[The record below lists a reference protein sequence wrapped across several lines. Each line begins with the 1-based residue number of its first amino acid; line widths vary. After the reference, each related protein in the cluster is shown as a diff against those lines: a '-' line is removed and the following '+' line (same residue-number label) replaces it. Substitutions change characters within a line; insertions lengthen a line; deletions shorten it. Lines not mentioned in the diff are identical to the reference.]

1 MVPPFLS
8 CLGKTFP
15 KTSNPM
21 NVPNNAANGAEKI
34 DYTGLGLACA
44 GGVVEGAIYEIGA
57 LNALQDAIIG
67 LDLNQM
73 STYVGISSGALLTSC
88 LANGVTARSLSK
100 AVVGHADEAEL
111 NFEPNTLFGFAV
123 DEYLDRLSNIPKAVW
138 KSVEY
143 LFQHPTQWSLWGSL
157 GGFGRVIP
165 AGIFDNKN
173 LEKYLRF
180 IFSKVGRSNDFRKI
194 KAKLRIVATNLD
206 TAELVSFGEE
216 GYDDIPISVA
226 VQASTALPGLYTP
239 IKIGQKYYIDG
250 VARRT
255 VHASA
260 ALKEGVKLL
269 FCINPIVPINTRAG
283 EVGGQGKHL
292 NDYGLPAVMSQTFRV
307 LVFSRMQTGFER
319 YKMFYPDADTLL
331 IEPRMDDDEVFFSN
345 IFSFSNRHKVA
356 EHAYQKTRTFL
367 RENAETIQPKL
378 AKHGLRLDLE
388 GLEKPRSLFNEHD
401 IHQGSGLF
409 EEAQSAFDKL
419 NIAIRQFR
427 QTVGA

>member
-1 MVPPFLS
+1 
-8 CLGKTFP
+8 
-15 KTSNPM
+15 M
-21 NVPNNAANGAEKI
+21 NVPNSAANGADTI
-34 DYTGLGLACA
+34 DYSGLGLACA

-57 LNALQDAIIG
+57 LNALQDAIVG

-88 LANGVTARSLSK
+88 LANGVTVRALSK
-100 AVVGHADEAEL
+100 AVVGHAEEAEL
-111 NFEPNTLFGFAV
+111 NFEPNTLFGFAI
-123 DEYLDRLSNIPKAVW
+123 DEYIQRLSNIPKAVW

-180 IFSKVGRSNDFRKI
+180 VFSKVGRSNDFRKL
-194 KAKLRIVATNLD
+194 KAKLRIVATDLD
-206 TAELVSFGEE
+206 TAELVSFGETGFDE
-216 GYDDIPISVA
+216 VPISVA

-239 IKIGQKYYIDG
+239 IKIGKKYYIDG

-269 FCINPIVPINTRAG
+269 FCINPIVPINTRSG
-283 EVGGQGKHL
+283 EVQGEGKHL

-319 YKMFYPDADTLL
+319 YKMFYPDADTIL

-356 EHAYQKTRTFL
+356 EHAYQKTRTHL
-367 RENAETIQPKL
+367 LEQAEIIQPKL
-378 AKHGLRLDLE
+378 AKHGLRLDIE
-388 GLEKPRSLFNEHD
+388 GLKKPRSLYNEHD
-401 IHQGSGLF
+401 LNQGSSFF
-409 EEAQSAFDKL
+409 EEAQNTFEKL
-419 NIAIRQFR
+419 DMVLQSLRK
-427 QTVGA
+427 TVGV